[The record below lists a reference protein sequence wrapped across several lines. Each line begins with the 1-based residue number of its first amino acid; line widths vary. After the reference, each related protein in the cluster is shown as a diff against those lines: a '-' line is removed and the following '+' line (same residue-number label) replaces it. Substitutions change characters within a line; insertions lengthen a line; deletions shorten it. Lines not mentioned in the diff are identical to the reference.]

1 MAYFFVSPIDVDI
14 NLEGEELRKQ
24 GDMKADKDKTISC
37 PVFYDGDPV
46 TGQVWFCSALRND
59 NTNMIILGHNSCTG
73 WEEDDA

>member
-24 GDMKADKDKTISC
+24 VDMKTEKEKTISC

-46 TGQVWFCSALRND
+46 TGQVWFSALRRAYYEYD
-59 NTNMIILGHNSCTG
+59 HF
-73 WEEDDA
+73 

>member
-24 GDMKADKDKTISC
+24 VDMKTEKEKTISC

-46 TGQVWFCSALRND
+46 TGQVWFCFALRQ
-59 NTNMIILGHNSCTG
+59 HNK
-73 WEEDDA
+73 DDHF